1 MNPSQGMLADDVTE
15 TERHQKLVEIK
26 VNGTSFQV
34 PKGLMTFAQVVALVF
49 PDAGSNPQNIFSV
62 TYKNADNEKK
72 PEGVLVAGASVKV
85 KEGTRF
91 RVSQTGQS

>member
-1 MNPSQGMLADDVTE
+1 MPGA
-15 TERHQKLVEIK
+15 
-26 VNGTSFQV
+26 
-34 PKGLMTFAQVVALVF
+34 
-49 PDAGSNPQNIFSV
+49 

>member
-1 MNPSQGMLADDVTE
+1 MDSSQGMLPDDVAE
-15 TERHQKLVEIK
+15 MERHYKLVEIK
-26 VNGTSFQV
+26 VNGTSFRV

-49 PDAGSNPQNIFSV
+49 PDAGNNPQNIYSV
-62 TYKNADNEKK
+62 TYKNVDNEKK

>member
-1 MNPSQGMLADDVTE
+1 MDSSHDMLTDNVAVA
-15 TERHQKLVEIK
+15 ERHPKLVEIK
-26 VNGTSFQV
+26 VNGTSFNV

-49 PDAGSNPQNIFSV
+49 PDAGNNPQNIYSV